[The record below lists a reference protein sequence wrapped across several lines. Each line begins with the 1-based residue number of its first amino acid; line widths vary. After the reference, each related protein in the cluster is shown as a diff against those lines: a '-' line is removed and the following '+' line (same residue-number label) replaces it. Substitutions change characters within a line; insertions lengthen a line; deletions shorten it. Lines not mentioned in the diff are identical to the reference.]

1 MKRSARLTLAV
12 ILALLMLSLLPTL
25 TSCSLLHTH
34 EFGEWTTVTEP
45 TCTVPGEQQRNCEC
59 GELEREAIA
68 AIGHTEVVDAAV
80 DATCTKDGRTEG
92 SHCSVCGE
100 TIVAQ
105 ECIKRLGHTRVI
117 EVEVPATC
125 TEEGRTEAAYCSTC
139 HKTFV
144 TSTVIQKSAH
154 TKEVIPAIPATCTAG
169 WSEGIRCSVCQTVI
183 KQPEPIAPIHSYRG
197 GRCTQCGD
205 THIDYSDVRM
215 YASHDAYAFFE
226 TVENGAAMRAL
237 YDKMEEAATKFHNGA
252 GNATLYDADNYAVA
266 RLYFNPSELDHQEAV
281 TVFYLFRND
290 HHVFYWLT
298 SHYYC
303 RISSTS
309 SILLTTTKEYA
320 NAEDR
325 IKYNEILYKGIEEYA
340 LLTQGET
347 SAYNIALIYY
357 DAIMAR
363 NTYAYNDAHKAET
376 ALWAHSVMGDFL
388 YGKFVCEGY
397 ATMFHLLL
405 NLNNIE
411 NVYVHGTGKTAQHV
425 WNLARMDDGNWYW
438 FDITWGDGNK
448 DPYKYFCVPGK
459 TFQNHTP
466 TPAGTYGV
474 RANTIPPEPATSAFK
489 SDDVLELK
497 FTVGGSTYVRT
508 SATTVKRI
516 SVQGLPIGSKIEYQ
530 GVIYDIAA

>member
-105 ECIKRLGHTRVI
+105 EVI
-117 EVEVPATC
+117 ERLPH
-125 TEEGRTEAAYCSTC
+125 TEEPA
-139 HKTFV
+139 
-144 TSTVIQKSAH
+144 SA
-154 TKEVIPAIPATCTAG
+154 AIPATC
-169 WSEGIRCSVCQTVI
+169 I
-183 KQPEPIAPIHSYRG
+183 KWGATESL
-197 GRCTQCGD
+197 RCTVCNNVTKQVEYIEPCGHD
-205 THIDYSDVRM
+205 RQNDRCTICGSSWVDYSDVQL
-215 YASHDAYAFFE
+215 YTSHNAYSFFE
-226 TVENGAAMRAL
+226 AAENGVAMRAL
-237 YDKMEEAATKFHNGA
+237 YDEMEEVLTKFHNGVGDA
-252 GNATLYDADNYAVA
+252 AYYRKHETFGDMHLVAKFGYAELGLTLD
-266 RLYFNPSELDHQEAV
+266 EAL
-281 TVFYLFRND
+281 TVFSFCRND
-290 HHVFYWLT
+290 HPAFYWL
-298 SHYYC
+298 SHNTYRSNGVLYLF
-303 RISSTS
+303 TV
-309 SILLTTTKEYA
+309 KEYA
-320 NAEDR
+320 SSEDR

>member
-105 ECIKRLGHTRVI
+105 EVI
-117 EVEVPATC
+117 ERLPH
-125 TEEGRTEAAYCSTC
+125 TEEPA
-139 HKTFV
+139 
-144 TSTVIQKSAH
+144 SA
-154 TKEVIPAIPATCTAG
+154 AIPATC
-169 WSEGIRCSVCQTVI
+169 I
-183 KQPEPIAPIHSYRG
+183 KWGATESL
-197 GRCTQCGD
+197 RCTVCNNVTKQVEYIEPCGHD
-205 THIDYSDVRM
+205 RQNDRCTICGSSWVDYSDVQL
-215 YASHDAYAFFE
+215 YTSHNAYSFFE
-226 TVENGAAMRAL
+226 AAENGVAMRAL

-340 LLTQGET
+340 LLTQGDT

-357 DAIMAR
+357 DAIIER
-363 NTYAYNDAHKAET
+363 NTYAYDDAHEPES

-397 ATMFHLLL
+397 AKLYQLLL
-405 NLNNIE
+405 NLNNVD
-411 NVYVHGTGKTAQHV
+411 NMYVFGVTTSALHA
-425 WNLARMDDGNWYW
+425 WNIVCMDDGNWYW
-438 FDITWGDGNK
+438 FDVTWGDGNK